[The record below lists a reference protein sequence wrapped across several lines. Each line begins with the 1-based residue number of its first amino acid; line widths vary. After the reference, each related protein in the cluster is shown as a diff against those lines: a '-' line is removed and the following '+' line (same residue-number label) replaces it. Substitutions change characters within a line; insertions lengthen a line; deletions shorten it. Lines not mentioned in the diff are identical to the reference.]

1 MLVAFGEH
9 ELAVVPQRE
18 IDRLRK
24 LGNGSDILP
33 PPVKPEPFKTGTRV
47 HVGGYGPLAG
57 HDAVYQEIATEG
69 KVRLIF
75 DWMGRLV
82 PIDVDQRDV
91 RAETRIENEKK
102 RRTKRRRGRNVKTMV
117 PIDVDQRD
125 VRAETRIENEKKRRT
140 KRRRGRNVK
149 TSV

>member
-1 MLVAFGEH
+1 VLGVVAFGD

-47 HVGGYGPLAG
+47 HVGGYGPLSG

-69 KVRLIF
+69 RLRLLF
-75 DWMGRLV
+75 DWMGR
-82 PIDVDQRDV
+82 
-91 RAETRIENEKK
+91 
-102 RRTKRRRGRNVKTMV
+102 MV

-125 VRAETRIENEKKRRT
+125 VRAETPIENEKKRRRS
-140 KRRRGRNVK
+140 KRRKYR
-149 TSV
+149 S